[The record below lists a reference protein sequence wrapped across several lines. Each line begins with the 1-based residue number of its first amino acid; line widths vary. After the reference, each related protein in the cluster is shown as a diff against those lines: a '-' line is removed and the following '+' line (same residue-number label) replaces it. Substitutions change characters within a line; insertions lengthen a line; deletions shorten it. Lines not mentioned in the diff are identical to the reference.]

1 DSADS
6 PCTGSQAIFQLERFG
21 RRRIQTGM
29 AGPQILGGGK
39 PMHIFIGGAHNG
51 KREYVR
57 AMLAGEETEWIEA
70 GDLSRLPQPPS
81 GRIVLAGLEAYI
93 SANHHDEAAAMEDV
107 FGFIEAA
114 DRDLLVVIVTDIG
127 RGIVPADPHSRWLRD
142 T

>member
-1 DSADS
+1 
-6 PCTGSQAIFQLERFG
+6 
-21 RRRIQTGM
+21 
-29 AGPQILGGGK
+29 
-39 PMHIFIGGAHNG
+39 MHLFIGGAHNG

-142 T
+142 TCGRLNQRLFREAGRVTRIWYGLAKELK